1 MTNTNELLAIETA
14 FLSKSEIK
22 AALQLTQI
30 KGLQKNILNGQKK
43 KFGQTLELSKLVA
56 ASVQWFKSEEGKA
69 KFASEGI
76 SWTNEEFGNKVFGWQ
91 KSFFYKVI
99 KAGNLKEET
108 INTFVQKCDEI
119 EATGKDANRTLENLL
134 KYAKNEGA
142 NEGEEGTN
150 EGEEGTNE
158 LIKPTTILTLT
169 YKTEEGNICVR
180 VDSNN
185 IVKTTNSVLEIE
197 AAIAFLRAQLP
208 Q

>member
-1 MTNTNELLAIETA
+1 
-14 FLSKSEIK
+14 
-22 AALQLTQI
+22 
-30 KGLQKNILNGQKK
+30 
-43 KFGQTLELSKLVA
+43 
-56 ASVQWFKSEEGKA
+56 
-69 KFASEGI
+69 
-76 SWTNEEFGNKVFGWQ
+76 
-91 KSFFYKVI
+91 
-99 KAGNLKEET
+99 
-108 INTFVQKCDEI
+108 
-119 EATGKDANRTLENLL
+119 LL

-142 NEGEEGTN
+142 NEGEEGTNEGEEGTN